1 METPKN
7 KKTVGIIL
15 ARPVLTFNLKKKNI
29 QEESFKKKEFS
40 QIFIIHNMYNAAMKN
55 YMFKT
60 YRSKIVNNKQ

>member
-15 ARPVLTFNLKKKNI
+15 ARPVLTFNLKKNI
-29 QEESFKKKEFS
+29 SRRNHLKKKEFS
-40 QIFIIHNMYNAAMKN
+40 QIFIIIHNMYNAAMKN

-60 YRSKIVNNKQ
+60 YRSKILSKQ